1 LTTGEGLRA
10 RKRRETRLR
19 IIEAGIRLF
28 IDRGYEAATLDEIAA
43 AAGISRRSFFHYF
56 RSKDEILL
64 SLQASMGERIASA
77 VRAAP
82 PGPRPIETVRDAI
95 AAIVATYPAEEMIA
109 IDRIMRSSA
118 AVQARKQASYVEHEA
133 TLLAA
138 LRERWPEP
146 ERAAGLR
153 LVALLAIG
161 AVRLATDTLSREG
174 GARPLDVL
182 VCEAFEA
189 LEAEVR

>member
-1 LTTGEGLRA
+1 MTTGEGLRA